1 MRDRL
6 VLLAVLGAALALAAA
21 LVFPRAPRPLPS
33 DGAPPADLM
42 MPARSGHAG
51 AGGAAGSGDHPP
63 SSMGDGTERAN
74 AADAANA
81 AAHAD
86 SAAASPLPPY
96 VHIDPASPT
105 ACGEGMVLVD
115 GIYCPYVGHSCTAY
129 SDEPGD
135 VCQRFASE
143 VLCEGRLLRRRFCI
157 DVFEYPNL
165 AGVVPVVMVDWNDAR
180 RACAVEGKRLCSSEE
195 WEFACEGTQMWP
207 YPYGIDRDAEA
218 CNIDRP
224 VTMPI
229 FEAFGDPWKISEEVE
244 RLDRRAPSGAFARC
258 VSPFGARDMTGNVDE
273 WVDNKDGKLDETH
286 FRSTLKG
293 GYWGPI
299 RARCRPI
306 TSTHNEWFNFYQ
318 VGFRCCRD
326 ASSGEKAILAAP
338 SGATIPR
345 KQRMELPTAGAPP

>member
-21 LVFPRAPRPLPS
+21 LVFPWAPRTRPP
-33 DGAPPADLM
+33 DGAPTRDFEAL
-42 MPARSGHAG
+42 AASAGSSQAG
-51 AGGAAGSGDHPP
+51 AGGAASRGSGRPLP
-63 SSMGDGTERAN
+63 SPGDGAD
-74 AADAANA
+74 AADAAD
-81 AAHAD
+81 AD
-86 SAAASPLPPY
+86 GSAAPPLPPY

-115 GIYCPYVGHSCTAY
+115 GIYCPYVGHRCTEY

-135 VCQRFASE
+135 VCQHFDPE

-165 AGVVPVVMVDWNDAR
+165 AGVVPAVMVDWNDAQ

-207 YPYGIDRDAEA
+207 HPYGIDRDAEA

-224 VTMPI
+224 VTMPV
-229 FEAFGDPWKISEEVE
+229 FEAFSDPWKISEEVE

-258 VSPFGARDMTGNVDE
+258 ISPFGARDMTGNIDE

-293 GYWGPI
+293 GYWGPM
-299 RARCRPI
+299 RNRCRPI
-306 TSTHNEWFNFYQ
+306 TSTHNAWFSFYQ

-326 ASSGEKAILAAP
+326 ASSGEGAVLAAP

-345 KQRMELPTAGAPP
+345 KQRMESPTVGSPP